1 MTTEKNKSL
10 SLQTYEA
17 EQLFVSTNVSR
28 AANQNI
34 RMISEGSCD
43 TEVMTLKIQL
53 AITEMC
59 IQNKNCYFKL

>member
-1 MTTEKNKSL
+1 MTTEKNQSL

-17 EQLFVSTNVSR
+17 EQLFVSTNVSW

-43 TEVMTLKIQL
+43 TEVMTQKIQF
-53 AITEMC
+53 C
-59 IQNKNCYFKL
+59 HHRNVY